1 MCVSLRA
8 YRSFKI
14 DKRKKKSVVY
24 NGYQQDNL
32 SYLCQVPFFY
42 VCASLRESAG
52 SAPDHCNEANI
63 KASHTNALA
72 SHCV

>member
-14 DKRKKKSVVY
+14 DKRKTVVY

-32 SYLCQVPFFY
+32 RYLCQVPFFY
-42 VCASLRESAG
+42 VRASLRESAG
-52 SAPDHCNEANI
+52 SVPDHCNEANI
-63 KASHTNALA
+63 KASHTNSLA